1 MCGDGIWLCGNM
13 GGGEA
18 GGSRGIGCGG
28 VGGGGGGIGCGE
40 VVRGGGIGC
49 GGLGG
54 GEEAVRGGGGIGR
67 GELGGGGGIGCGEV
81 AGGGKGGPGL
91 AGGAGG
97 GHMPSHTTLK
107 SQLNLAACQV
117 PSAMCSRRLE
127 PIEPPPA
134 RFGSDAPQLAK
145 GCTGWLA
152 GCLVVHSF
160 RCAAL
165 PNAAHDAGQL
175 AQNANREVPC
185 ATPASPDGSEEP
197 SCAHTHEPSP
207 ASPAHCS

>member
-1 MCGDGIWLCGNM
+1 M
-13 GGGEA
+13 
-18 GGSRGIGCGG
+18 
-28 VGGGGGGIGCGE
+28 
-40 VVRGGGIGC
+40 VRGGGIGC
-49 GGLGG
+49 GK
-54 GEEAVRGGGGIGR
+54 
-67 GELGGGGGIGCGEV
+67 V

-91 AGGAGG
+91 AGGVGG
-97 GHMPSHTTLK
+97 GHMPSHTTLT

-117 PSAMCSRRLE
+117 PSAMFSRRLE

-145 GCTGWLA
+145 CCTGWLA

-160 RCAAL
+160 RCAEL
-165 PNAAHDAGQL
+165 PSAAHEAGQL
-175 AQNANREVPC
+175 AQNANRELPC